1 MKAIRYNK
9 DFFRVLLVLFSF
21 TLTSCQTRGEAQTM
35 SPITANS
42 SSTPEPTLTPL
53 PPPFFDR
60 FVSSLING
68 NANQVV
74 GVFVDGVLALRVVQ
88 QPASN
93 PGYVSTKKDVATY
106 FAMVYQYMKNTG
118 LLAHNS
124 LAGIYYFDLQP
135 GQSVVLIYGD
145 GSTAEYVVSDIDQF
159 QALDP
164 HSPTSNFVNLSTGEA
179 LTATQ
184 LFSLVYGGSSR
195 TTFQTCIAQ
204 GGESAWGRL
213 FVIATQE

>member
-21 TLTSCQTRGEAQTM
+21 TLTGCQTRGEAQTM

-88 QPASN
+88 QPASK
-93 PGYVSTKKDVATY
+93 PGYVSMKHDVATY

-118 LLAHNS
+118 LLADNS
-124 LAGIYYFDLQP
+124 HAGIYFYDLQP
-135 GQSVVLIYGD
+135 GQSAVLIYGD

-164 HSPTSNFVNLSTGEA
+164 HSVTSNFVNLSTGEA